1 MNPEATTNP
10 AQRSAPALEPAVE
23 AVGLVK
29 HYGDVVALDG
39 LDLTV
44 ERGRFFGLLGPNGA
58 GKSTTVSIL
67 ATLATPTAGRARL
80 LGRDVVT
87 ERAAVRRDVG
97 LVFQETTLDRE
108 LTAREQLDLHARL
121 YHLDERPRRV
131 REALAGVGLERDA
144 DRPVRGFSGGM
155 KRRLELARGLLHR
168 PRVLFLDE
176 PTLGLDVAARAA
188 VWERLRALHASG
200 EVTIFLTT
208 HSMEEADAL
217 CEEIAIVDRGRLVT
231 RGAPSALK
239 AALGGDVVRLAL
251 GRPQGAAEA
260 LARVPGVARVEP
272 EADDTQERLR
282 VTVAEGPRRLAQLLE
297 VARPFEVLEVELHRP
312 SLEHVFLHHTGRAFE
327 RDGPGAAA

>member
-1 MNPEATTNP
+1 
-10 AQRSAPALEPAVE
+10 
-23 AVGLVK
+23 
-29 HYGDVVALDG
+29 
-39 LDLTV
+39 
-44 ERGRFFGLLGPNGA
+44 
-58 GKSTTVSIL
+58 
-67 ATLATPTAGRARL
+67 
-80 LGRDVVT
+80 
-87 ERAAVRRDVG
+87 
-97 LVFQETTLDRE
+97 
-108 LTAREQLDLHARL
+108 
-121 YHLDERPRRV
+121 
-131 REALAGVGLERDA
+131 
-144 DRPVRGFSGGM
+144 M